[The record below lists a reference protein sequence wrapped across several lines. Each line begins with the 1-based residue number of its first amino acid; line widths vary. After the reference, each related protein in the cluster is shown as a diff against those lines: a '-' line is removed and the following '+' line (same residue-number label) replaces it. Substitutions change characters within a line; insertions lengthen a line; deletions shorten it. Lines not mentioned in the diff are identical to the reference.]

1 MPDERTQWIEAL
13 KELEANKKAYA
24 ESNNSRDLDKVYD
37 AFYMLDLQGLIDFL
51 ETV

>member
-1 MPDERTQWIEAL
+1 MPDERKQWIEAL
-13 KELEANKKAYA
+13 KELEALKKVYA

-37 AFYMLDLQGLIDFL
+37 AFYMLDLEGLIDVL